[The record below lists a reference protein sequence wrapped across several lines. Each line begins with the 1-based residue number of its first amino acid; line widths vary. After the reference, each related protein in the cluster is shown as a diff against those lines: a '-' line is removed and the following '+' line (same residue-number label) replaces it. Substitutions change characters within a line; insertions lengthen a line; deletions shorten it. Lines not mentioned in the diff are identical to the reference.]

1 MKDLKYSYPV
11 PLADYSVANKLKDE
25 PAFTWWVP
33 YTLKKIIAII
43 SKIISKF
50 WKKTHKYLI
59 QITRNVKEAK
69 AVDIENGNKLWE
81 ESWVMEITKDRC
93 DFDHYEGNTS
103 ELVAYEE
110 ITGHLYLEILR

>member
-1 MKDLKYSYPV
+1 MKNLKYSYLV
-11 PLADYSVANKLKDE
+11 PLADYSVVNKLQDG
-25 PAFTWWVP
+25 PTFAWWVP
-33 YTLKKIIAII
+33 YTLKKIISII
-43 SKIISKF
+43 SKIKYKF
-50 WKKTHKYLI
+50 WKKTRKYEL
-59 QITRNVKEAK
+59 QIPRDVKEAK
-69 AVDIENGNKLWE
+69 SIDIENGNRLWE